1 MMPLVTLPYDATF
14 PRITLDGEEAMVAA
28 SPLDQTKVELKRKEL
43 QRRAALDKRA
53 IADAAFAHAQDR
65 LAGLRKAAQVALIL
79 NDDKAIQRLAKDGLR
94 VGRQVEK
101 ISSDWIQGSKDLYRV
116 DNASDPSLR
125 WREIQRKSDE
135 TQGMM
140 GTVDLLVDMADRKTG
155 DDDAPAMVREQI
167 QRKKDLYNGFRALN
181 RFDVTA

>member
-1 MMPLVTLPYDATF
+1 MMPLVTLPFDTTF
-14 PRITLDGEEAMVAA
+14 PRIMLDGEAA
-28 SPLDQTKVELKRKEL
+28 TVSASLLDQTKVELKRKEL

-53 IADAAFAHAQDR
+53 IADAAFSHAQDR
-65 LAGLRKAAQVALIL
+65 LAGLRKAAQTALIL
-79 NDDKAIQRLAKDGLR
+79 NDDKAIRRLAKEGLR
-94 VGRQVEK
+94 VGRQIEK
-101 ISSDWIQGSKDLYRV
+101 ISSDWVDGSKDLYRV
-116 DNASDPSLR
+116 DNASEPTTR